1 MSKRGRTRA
10 LASKSSTNQTSSSD
24 LPSIRGRG
32 RVLRARS
39 PTNQASSSVTP
50 PIRGRG
56 RVVCSTVWAGIS
68 LRFFFR
74 LRFFSSTE
82 LTTLAQKPM
91 SHRRESPTEGPEA
104 HYSDF
109 RELLDFFCVITG
121 PFLRCLCL
129 YKHKL

>member
-1 MSKRGRTRA
+1 M
-10 LASKSSTNQTSSSD
+10 
-24 LPSIRGRG
+24 
-32 RVLRARS
+32 
-39 PTNQASSSVTP
+39 
-50 PIRGRG
+50 
-56 RVVCSTVWAGIS
+56 WAGIS
-68 LRFFFR
+68 LRFLFC

-109 RELLDFFCVITG
+109 RELLDFFCEITE

-129 YKHKL
+129 YKHKLQPQSVIRSLLPQLPEDFAGSSTYLLAFLTSLIYDIFGCFHFHCKTFFCYHGISPQRSI